1 VILVDTNVL
10 LDVMRDDQEWE
21 QWSAAALDTAA
32 KQEALA
38 INPIVYAELSSQF
51 DEIEALDTSLLSL
64 EVRISEIPK
73 PALFLAGHAIRRYR
87 RAGGAKSNVLSD
99 FFIGAHAAVAGAAL
113 LTRDTKRIRAYFP
126 TVTLIA
132 PAE

>member
-1 VILVDTNVL
+1 MILVDTNVL
-10 LDVMRDDQEWE
+10 LDVMRDDQEWQ
-21 QWSAAALDTAA
+21 QWSAAALDHAA
-32 KQEALA
+32 KQETLA
-38 INPIVYAELSSQF
+38 INPIIYAELSSQF
-51 DEIEALDTSLLSL
+51 EQIEALDSSLTSL

-73 PALFLAGHAIRRYR
+73 PALFLAGHAFRRYR

-126 TVTLIA
+126 TVSLIG

>member
-10 LDVMRDDQEWE
+10 LDVMRDDQEWQ
-21 QWSAAALDTAA
+21 QWSAAALDHAA
-32 KQEALA
+32 KQETLA
-38 INPIVYAELSSQF
+38 INPIIYAELSSQF
-51 DEIEALDTSLLSL
+51 EQIEALDSSLTSL

-73 PALFLAGHAIRRYR
+73 PALFLAGHAFRRYR

-126 TVTLIA
+126 TVSLIG

>member
-21 QWSAAALDTAA
+21 RWSAATLDSAA
-32 KQEALA
+32 KQDILA
-38 INPIVYAELSSQF
+38 INPIIYAELASQF
-51 DEIEALDTSLLSL
+51 DQIEALDSSLTSL

-73 PALFLAGHAIRRYR
+73 PALFLAGHAFRRYR
-87 RAGGAKSNVLSD
+87 RAGDGKSNVLSD

-126 TVTLIA
+126 TASLIG